1 MKDDLKPTLGP
12 ALTVADAVLASL
24 DASMVASASS
34 LREARQPEG
43 LAAVVT
49 PGRFEFVAI
58 LSGSEK
64 AKVTLGFSTGLEVWS
79 VHCKRCGSKAWCHHA
94 VCALMAIQSVDVVI
108 PGLEGIP
115 RARPPKAAPMVPT
128 DLRTWIAMNR
138 KATRDPEELKKLGQ
152 IRQMYST
159 YRNNRNL
166 FSSDYLVGLWLG
178 WGQDWK
184 TTDLSGLAPAD
195 ELEFFFG
202 FRVLSRARGRTMP
215 EFLEELPVPDGGF
228 QERLAEWEANLE
240 AHEWCERLAPLVG
253 RPQEKPLRW
262 ALRFRLDPDKLV
274 PEVRDKH
281 GDWRDLKNRE
291 ATDLADGSMELESAT
306 ASMLWHSFQAI
317 VKFASR
323 AYRRSCDELHPW
335 LASQLRQDSLRTHF
349 VDAAGCPLEMHP
361 QPLRWRMAEP
371 SSQDPRYHFELVDAD
386 GNSPG
391 NLLCH
396 FAGSP
401 MLYLTSRG
409 LFEGPPVLPGTLAS
423 QMVLSVPARAVES
436 RMGLA
441 LLDRIGVPLPAR
453 IEQRTV
459 TVHLIPR
466 IAGRMVVHP
475 GSNKQRCALSI
486 TAACSDGSHLHR
498 LMYSGWSEAGG
509 IGRRDSLIRINF
521 SSVETIPALL
531 RKAGFDWDSYSGC
544 FEARATRTFP
554 LVFRELLDQLH
565 PSTQFDL
572 QPPLDSI
579 RGGEVVGSV
588 ELEVEEKEVDW
599 FDLKVVVKAEDTS
612 LTQDELAVLLAAK
625 GGWVDL
631 KGKGWRRLKFN
642 LTDQQ
647 EEDLAR
653 IGLTA
658 RELSAEP
665 QRFHALQL
673 ATPAVRK
680 FLPDQTA
687 TQVERRASELQAR
700 VTPTQPAVIHA
711 ELRPYQLEGF
721 HFLAYLVSN
730 GFGGVLADDMGL
742 GKTVQT
748 LTWLAWLR
756 TDGAQKGHRNRPSL
770 VICPKSVQDNW
781 RSEAARF
788 YPELRV
794 QVWGPETLK
803 QEKSFTAADLHILN
817 YAQMRA
823 VEDRLQNVRFLA
835 AILDE
840 GQNIKNPSSQSAQV
854 ARSLQ
859 ASHRLVLTGTPIE
872 NRLMDLW
879 SLMAFAMPGVLGPR
893 SSFGRLYDAK
903 GDPWART
910 RLAAR
915 LRPFLLRRTKSQV
928 APDLPD
934 RQEED
939 LYCEMEGEQ
948 RTLYLAELKV
958 ARRILLKL
966 KTPEA
971 LNRQRFHLLTS
982 LLRLRQ
988 ICCHPRLH
996 RPESKQPGAKLEAL
1010 LETLEPLV
1018 EQGEKVLVF
1027 SQFVD
1032 LLGILKEAFAER
1044 QWAHWFLAGQ
1054 TENRGDLVREFQGY
1068 EGGGVFLISLK
1079 AGGSG
1084 LNLTAASY
1092 VVLFDPWWNPA
1103 VENQAIDRTHR
1114 IGQTRKILAYRLLI
1128 KDSIEE
1134 KIRQLQR
1141 TKSSLAAEV
1150 LGEERFSEA
1159 LTLDDLKF
1167 LLAEPAEEV

>member
-1 MKDDLKPTLGP
+1 MQDDLKPTLGP

-24 DASMVASASS
+24 DASVLASASS
-34 LREARQPEG
+34 LRAAQQPEG

-49 PGRFEFVAI
+49 PARFEFVAI

-79 VHCKRCGSKAWCHHA
+79 VHCKRCRSNAWCRHA
-94 VCALMAIQSVDVVI
+94 VCTLMAIQSADVVI

-115 RARPPKAAPMVPT
+115 RARASKAAPQAPT
-128 DLRTWIAMNR
+128 DLRTWIGMNR
-138 KATRDPEELKKLGQ
+138 KSPLDPEELKKVGQ
-152 IRQMYST
+152 IRQLYST

-215 EFLEELPVPDGGF
+215 QFLEELPVPDGGF
-228 QERLAEWEANLE
+228 QERLAEWEIHLE
-240 AHEWCERLAPLVG
+240 AHEWCERLEPLVV
-253 RPQEKPLRW
+253 RPRESPLRW
-262 ALRFRLDPDKLV
+262 EMRFRLDPDKLV
-274 PEVRDKH
+274 PEVRKKN
-281 GDWRDLKNRE
+281 GDWRDLKSRE
-291 ATDLADGSMELESAT
+291 ALDLADGSMELESAT
-306 ASMLWHSFQAI
+306 ASMLWRSFQAI

-323 AYRRSCDELHPW
+323 GYRRREDELHPW
-335 LASQLRQDSLRTHF
+335 LGSQLRQDSLRTYF
-349 VDAAGCPLEMHP
+349 VDAAGGPLEMHP
-361 QPLRWRMAEP
+361 QPLRWRMMEP
-371 SSQDPRYHFELVDAD
+371 SVEDSRYRFELVDAD
-386 GNSPG
+386 GQSPG
-391 NLLCH
+391 KLVCH

-401 MLYLTSRG
+401 VLYLTSRG
-409 LFEGPPVLPGTLAS
+409 LFDGPPVLPGSLSS

-441 LLDRIGVPLPAR
+441 LLDRIGVPPPAR

-466 IAGRMVVHP
+466 IEGRMVVHP

-486 TAACSDGSHLHR
+486 TAACADGSHLHR

-509 IGRRDSLIRINF
+509 IGRRDSLIRIDF

-531 RKAGFDWDSYSGC
+531 RNAGFDWDSYSGR
-544 FEARATRTFP
+544 FEARVTRTFP
-554 LVFRELLDQLH
+554 LVFRELLEQLH
-565 PSTQFDL
+565 PSTQFEL
-572 QPPLDSI
+572 QPQLDSI

-631 KGKGWRRLKFN
+631 EGKGWRRLKFN

-665 QRFHALQL
+665 QRMHALQL

-700 VTPTQPAVIHA
+700 VTPNQPAVIHA

-730 GFGGVLADDMGL
+730 GFGGILADDMGL

-756 TDGAQKGHRNRPSL
+756 TEGARADQRKWPSL
-770 VICPKSVQDNW
+770 VVCPKSVQDNW

-788 YPELRV
+788 YPDLKV
-794 QVWGPETLK
+794 LVWGPGTLSG
-803 QEKSFTAADLHILN
+803 EAPFSSVDLHILN
-817 YAQMRA
+817 YSQMRSL
-823 VEDRLQNVRFLA
+823 EDRLQGVRFLA

-893 SSFGRLYDAK
+893 SGFGRLYDAK

-928 APDLPD
+928 ARDLPD

-966 KTPEA
+966 KTPAA
-971 LNRQRFHLLTS
+971 LNRERFHLLTS

-1032 LLGILKEAFAER
+1032 LLVILREVFAER
-1044 QWAHWFLAGQ
+1044 KWSHWYLDGS
-1054 TENRGDLVREFQGY
+1054 TEDRGDLVRDFQQR

-1167 LLAEPAEEV
+1167 LLAEPDGEG